1 MDLTSTKSSHS
12 VSDVSNN
19 SSVSAKLKRL
29 QIEESL
35 LLQSITKCISQNLQA
50 PQGNEVLN
58 LPPPNELKHFNEK
71 AKNKY
76 REIKL
81 LFQDIQTGT
90 SSKELLQTLDID
102 DVKKSTLELENRIKS
117 LKSYLQSELAR
128 LKAAEIELN
137 KTAKEDQVLVN
148 NCKKNLRIQT
158 AKYNEI
164 VPSPVKTLITSPF
177 KCEEVQQFQEFML
190 NSSNRYGGWN
200 EYHHNIFVNHWQ
212 KYFSTIIDGSHNE
225 KIDNI
230 QHYPGYDKFLS
241 EVLPK
246 LQGIREQD
254 IISHIQWYLK
264 FVYLKKQQQRAI
276 DQWRSNRRIIKS
288 ATKELPTHKT
298 TYEMDKMKTNR
309 RKSANDISYNIS
321 GKRDS
326 IGHSANQD
334 KIRFIRKCYSE
345 DMTNMKNVE
354 KVLETDDETIR
365 HFQMATKQW
374 CGRMNSKEVEN
385 KPNTNS
391 LENIKKLRIPD
402 WRVGL

>member
-1 MDLTSTKSSHS
+1 LQN
-12 VSDVSNN
+12 VL
-19 SSVSAKLKRL
+19 AKICK
-29 QIEESL
+29 
-35 LLQSITKCISQNLQA
+35 A

-58 LPPPNELKHFNEK
+58 LPSPNELKHFTEK

-137 KTAKEDQVLVN
+137 KTAKEDQVIVN

-190 NSSNRYGGWN
+190 NSANRYGGWN

-212 KYFSTIIDGSHNE
+212 KYFSASIDGSHNE

-264 FVYLKKQQQRAI
+264 FVFLKKQQQRAI

-288 ATKELPTHKT
+288 ATKELPPHKT
-298 TYEMDKMKTNR
+298 NEMDKMKTNR
-309 RKSANDISYNIS
+309 RKSANDISYNS
-321 GKRDS
+321 KRDS

-334 KIRFIRKCYSE
+334 KIRKSKQVSNLEIYTRFTRLTLSYSFSFSFIRKCYSE

-354 KVLETDDETIR
+354 KVLETDDETINT
-365 HFQMATKQW
+365 FKWLQSNGVAEL
-374 CGRMNSKEVEN
+374 NSKEVEN

-402 WRVGL
+402 WRLGL

>member
-50 PQGNEVLN
+50 PQ
-58 LPPPNELKHFNEK
+58 
-71 AKNKY
+71 
-76 REIKL
+76 
-81 LFQDIQTGT
+81 
-90 SSKELLQTLDID
+90 DID

-137 KTAKEDQVLVN
+137 KTAKEDQVIVN

-212 KYFSTIIDGSHNE
+212 KYFSASIDGSHNE

-288 ATKELPTHKT
+288 ATKELPPHKT
-298 TYEMDKMKTNR
+298 NVMDKMKTNR
-309 RKSANDISYNIS
+309 RKSANDISYNSKNIS
-321 GKRDS
+321 F
-326 IGHSANQD
+326 
-334 KIRFIRKCYSE
+334 FIRKCYSE

-374 CGRMNSKEVEN
+374 CGRINSKEVEN

-391 LENIKKLRIPD
+391 LENIKKL
-402 WRVGL
+402 